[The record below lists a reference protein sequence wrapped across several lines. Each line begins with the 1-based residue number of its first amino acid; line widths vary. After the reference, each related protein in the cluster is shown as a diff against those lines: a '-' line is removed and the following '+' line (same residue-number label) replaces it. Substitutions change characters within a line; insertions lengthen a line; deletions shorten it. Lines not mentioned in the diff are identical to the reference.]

1 MPQRV
6 VLNVGSLQAEYEL
19 EEWRGHELLRGMQK
33 LQRGP
38 GRYSYQGSEN
48 NRLFKAPYNHIDRH
62 DSHTLDKDERVLREK
77 RDTTNPVAHYGTIA
91 SGNCFVKDAVTR
103 DRILEDLD
111 GDFIYFEMEA
121 AGLINHF
128 PYHTIRRICDYTDS
142 HKNDQWQRYTYIV
155 SDAYGKVLLRYIPTN
170 SLYESQ
176 RAIGLLESS

>member
-19 EEWRGHELLRGMQK
+19 EEWKGTRATERNAK
-33 LQRGP
+33 TSKGP
-38 GRYSYQGSEN
+38 
-48 NRLFKAPYNHIDRH
+48 RH
-62 DSHTLDKDERVLREK
+62 DSRTLDKDERVLREK